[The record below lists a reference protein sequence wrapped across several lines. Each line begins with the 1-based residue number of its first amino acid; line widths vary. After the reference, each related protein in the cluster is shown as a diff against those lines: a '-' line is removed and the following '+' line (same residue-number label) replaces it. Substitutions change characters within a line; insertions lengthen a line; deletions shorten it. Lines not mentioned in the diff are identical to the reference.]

1 MLEQQRIAAN
11 AKRCLKVAEH
21 NRDRPNDTCVLMI
34 NTIVYDLSLR
44 ESPFNNDTGGYE
56 DTESF
61 TLDPFGFSSNFQLPP
76 PQASQGLVDARER
89 ETREVCERGMMGT
102 SAERKQGMMGKK
114 REKQLLVS
122 VWLVSLPIPAF
133 APAFLYN

>member
-1 MLEQQRIAAN
+1 
-11 AKRCLKVAEH
+11 
-21 NRDRPNDTCVLMI
+21 MI

-114 REKQLLVS
+114 ERNSYSCQ
-122 VWLVSLPIPAF
+122 WLVSLPIPAF